1 MKVSPIEVPGYI
13 IPYIT
18 KECAG
23 IFTEGAG
30 ENFTEIRIEPT
41 SVFGMFLT
49 RTLRPDYK
57 VKFYQLT
64 IYSRKIGN
72 KTAFSTDILEFKNN
86 AEFQID
92 LSFEDLENFYRFLD
106 TLFNTSFYFFM
117 SGFCYGCDDKKK
129 IKNGINTFIDK
140 YDLLEYGFNENQ
152 MRILYWRYRN
162 NGSVSAFRNNKSFK
176 FFTSGKF

>member
-1 MKVSPIEVPGYI
+1 MKIAPIEVPGYI
-13 IPYIT
+13 IPYLT

-23 IFTEGAG
+23 IYTENSG
-30 ENFTEIRIEPT
+30 ENFTDIRIEPT

-49 RTLRPDYK
+49 RALRPNYR

-64 IYSRKIGN
+64 IYSRRIGR

-92 LSFEDLENFYRFLD
+92 LSFDDLANFYRFLD

-117 SGFCYGCDDKKK
+117 SGFIYGSESNQK
-129 IKNGINTFIDK
+129 IKDGINVFIDR

-152 MRILYWRYRN
+152 MRMMYYRYRN
-162 NGSVSAFRNNKSFK
+162 SGSVAPFGNNKSFK
-176 FFTSGKF
+176 FFSSGKF